1 MSTIGPVKAF
11 TVNLASNT
19 TYTSALDLGGGYGH
33 YLFVIPSMVTG
44 TDLRL
49 YVSDTEDGTFR
60 TLYSKPISTPT
71 FTVNPINFD
80 SALTS
85 VAIPI
90 DIGAQFVKVGV
101 GTLVTGTSANF
112 KFICTTN

>member
-33 YLFVIPSMVTG
+33 YLFVIPSMTTG

-49 YVSDTEDGTFR
+49 YVSDKEDGDFR
-60 TLYSKPISTPT
+60 TLYSKAIATPT
-71 FTVNPINFD
+71 FTVAVANFD

-90 DIGAQFVKVGV
+90 DIGAQYVKVGV
-101 GTLVTGTSANF
+101 QTLVTGTSANF
-112 KFICTTN
+112 KFICSSN